1 MKKTIYMDYHATT
14 PVDPRVLE
22 AMLPY
27 FTEKFGN
34 AASRNHSY
42 GWDAE
47 QAVERARQQIA
58 ELIGATPKGI
68 VFTSGA
74 TESDNLA
81 IKGVAEMYAERGNHI
96 ITLTTEHKAVLDA
109 GKKLRKHGCEVTF
122 LGVGR
127 DGLIDLDE
135 LGRAITDKTVLIS
148 VMYANNE
155 IGVIQP
161 IREIGKIARERGV
174 LFHTDATQAV
184 GKVPINVDQDNIDL
198 MSISAH
204 KIYGPKGVGAL
215 YVRRKNPRVQLTAQ
229 MDGGGHERGMRSGT
243 LNVPGIVGL
252 GEACAI
258 CQREMA
264 DEGARLAALRD
275 KLKDRLL
282 AELDEVYINGSL
294 EHRLPNNL
302 NMSFAYV
309 EGESLLMGIDDIAV
323 SSGSACTS
331 ATLEPSYVLRALG
344 IPDDLAH
351 TSIRFGL
358 GRFNTEEEVDYVA
371 GRVIEVV
378 RKLRELSP
386 LYEMAKEGVDLKKV
400 EWAKE

>member
-1 MKKTIYMDYHATT
+1 MTKPIYMDNHATT
-14 PVDPRVLE
+14 PVDPRVLD

-27 FTEKFGN
+27 FGVKFGN
-34 AASRNHSY
+34 AASRNHAY

-47 QAVERARQQIA
+47 HAVEKARKQIA
-58 ELIGATPKGI
+58 DLIGATPKEI

-81 IKGVAEMYAERGNHI
+81 IKGAAEMYAERGNHI
-96 ITLTTEHKAVLDA
+96 ITVATEHKAVLDTC
-109 GKKLRKHGCEVTF
+109 KKLAKHGAEITYAKI
-122 LGVGR
+122 GR
-127 DGLIDLDE
+127 DGLVDLDA
-135 LGRAITDKTVLIS
+135 LRAAVTPKTILIS
-148 VMYANNE
+148 VMHANNE
-155 IGVIQP
+155 IGVLQP

-184 GKVPINVDQDNIDL
+184 GKVPIDVQEDSIDL

-204 KIYGPKGVGAL
+204 KMYGPKGIGAL

-252 GEACAI
+252 GEACAL
-258 CQREMA
+258 CGAEMA
-264 DEGARLAALRD
+264 KEAVRLAGLRD
-275 KLKDRLL
+275 RLKDRLL
-282 AELDEVYINGSL
+282 AELDEVYVNGSMK
-294 EHRLPNNL
+294 HRLPNSL

-309 EGESLLMGIDDIAV
+309 EGESLLMGISDIAV

-331 ATLEPSYVLRALG
+331 ATLEPSYVLKALG
-344 IPDDLAH
+344 IGDGLAH

-386 LYEMAKEGVDLKKV
+386 LYEMAKDGIDLNKV
-400 EWAKE
+400 EWVKE